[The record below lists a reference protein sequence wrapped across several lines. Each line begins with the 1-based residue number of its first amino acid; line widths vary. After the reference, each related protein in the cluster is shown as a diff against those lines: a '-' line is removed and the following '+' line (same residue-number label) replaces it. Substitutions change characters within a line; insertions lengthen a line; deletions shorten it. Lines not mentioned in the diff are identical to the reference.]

1 MVKEKEMFK
10 IKYILL
16 PALILSCNMDSRGF
30 SQEQETRIKEI
41 VVREQNEALK
51 SLIEAAGNN
60 TSNESL
66 LDIIIRGKNK
76 IVSGAHKTGRF
87 FKGLKDAVMP
97 SKPAAPASA
106 STPTTP

>member
-1 MVKEKEMFK
+1 MFK

-16 PALILSCNMDSRGF
+16 PALILSCNMDKGF
-30 SQEQETRIKEI
+30 TQEQETRIKEI
-41 VVREQNEALK
+41 VVTEQNESLK

-66 LDIIIRGKNK
+66 LDIIIKGKNK

-87 FKGLKDAVMP
+87 FKGLKGAIMP
-97 SKPAAPASA
+97 TKPASPAPA
-106 STPTTP
+106 TPTP

>member
-1 MVKEKEMFK
+1 MFK

-16 PALILSCNMDSRGF
+16 PALILACNMDKGF
-30 SQEQETRIKEI
+30 TQEQETRIKEI
-41 VVREQNEALK
+41 VVIEQNEALK

-66 LDIIIRGKNK
+66 LDIIIKGKNK

-97 SKPAAPASA
+97 TKPASPAPA
-106 STPTTP
+106 TPTP